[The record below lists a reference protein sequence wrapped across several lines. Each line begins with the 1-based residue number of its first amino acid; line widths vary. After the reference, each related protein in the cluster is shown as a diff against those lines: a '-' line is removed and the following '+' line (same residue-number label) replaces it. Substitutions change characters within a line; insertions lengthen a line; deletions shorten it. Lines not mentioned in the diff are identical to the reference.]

1 MSKVVQSAFV
11 LFIATMASKVV
22 GFLRDVCIA
31 YVYGAGVVSD
41 SYLMALNIMTVAFM
55 SLLCVAIQSTYMP
68 IFTSI
73 EAESGKGKA
82 LKFTSNVINIIIII
96 SLGISIFGWFFTKPI
111 VKIFA
116 MGFEGERLAL
126 TIQLTRIILFSVGL
140 ICVTYVLKAYLE
152 IHSYFFIT
160 GIMPLPYNIA
170 IISSVLLSKV
180 FGVGMLAYGTVLAFL
195 LQMLFLVPYCMKK
208 GFKYKFIVN
217 FKDKNV
223 RKMALAIMPILV
235 GASAYQI
242 NSLVDKNLASTLVT
256 GSMSALNYA
265 YKLNIFVIGLFVAS
279 ITSVIYPVFS
289 KLGSNKEIKQLKKTY
304 CQSINA
310 VILITMPIAVGA
322 FILAEPIIRILFERG
337 AFDATATAM
346 TAQVLMCY
354 CVGMTACGMRDIT
367 VRVFYSLQDTKVPMR
382 NSIFC
387 VVFNIIFNL
396 LLIRFLKVSGLAL
409 ASSLSAIL
417 AVLFLMFNL
426 RKKIGRFNIQSIIR
440 TIFKTGASALAMAIV
455 VRIVFGFVS
464 PFNEFIGLFVSI
476 GSGAIVYAI
485 MVLVLKVESTKYVIE
500 KVNGKLNRK
509 VSRKMSS

>member
-11 LFIATMASKVV
+11 LFVATMASKVV

-68 IFTSI
+68 IFTSV
-73 EAESGKGKA
+73 EAESGKAKA

-111 VKIFA
+111 VKVFA
-116 MGFEGERLAL
+116 MGFEGEKISAYYTAYKNH
-126 TIQLTRIILFSVGL
+126 TILSRFNMCN
-140 ICVTYVLKAYLE
+140 ICLKAYLE

-170 IISSVLLSKV
+170 IITSVLLSKV
-180 FGVGMLAYGTVLAFL
+180 FGVGVLAYGTVLAFL

-208 GFKYKFIVN
+208 GFKYKFVVN

-223 RKMALAIMPILV
+223 KKMALAIMPILV
-235 GASAYQI
+235 GASSYQI

-289 KLGSNKEIKQLKKTY
+289 KLGSNKQIKELKKTY

-310 VILITMPIAVGA
+310 VK
-322 FILAEPIIRILFERG
+322 F
-337 AFDATATAM
+337 
-346 TAQVLMCY
+346 
-354 CVGMTACGMRDIT
+354 
-367 VRVFYSLQDTKVPMR
+367 
-382 NSIFC
+382 
-387 VVFNIIFNL
+387 
-396 LLIRFLKVSGLAL
+396 
-409 ASSLSAIL
+409 
-417 AVLFLMFNL
+417 
-426 RKKIGRFNIQSIIR
+426 
-440 TIFKTGASALAMAIV
+440 
-455 VRIVFGFVS
+455 
-464 PFNEFIGLFVSI
+464 
-476 GSGAIVYAI
+476 
-485 MVLVLKVESTKYVIE
+485 
-500 KVNGKLNRK
+500 
-509 VSRKMSS
+509 